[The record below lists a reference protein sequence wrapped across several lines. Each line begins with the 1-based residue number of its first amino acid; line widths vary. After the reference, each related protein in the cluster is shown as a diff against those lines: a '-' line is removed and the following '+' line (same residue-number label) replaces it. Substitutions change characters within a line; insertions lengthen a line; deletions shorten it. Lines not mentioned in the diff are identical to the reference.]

1 MDLNVKNHI
10 KDRKNQKIKCW
21 EFFNCNEE
29 GCPAYYSKNLNC
41 WLFTGTHCRNEIQ
54 GMFLDKVE
62 MCLECEI
69 FKHNMDV
76 DAMFETCK
84 VFNAQVKEYRKIV
97 DERDRELENMSL
109 ELALSLSEV
118 FEALKKISSGDP
130 TVRIPEKSEI
140 DLITKLKHM
149 VNLTAE
155 NIGEIVDQSHEIA
168 ISLAEHFDV
177 LHRVS
182 KGDLKARVTSSS
194 HIELLESLKNVTN
207 ETIESISREIK
218 ERKTA
223 EKSLRK
229 LEALKS
235 SILSAIPHAVLGLHK
250 RQIFFANDAV
260 ESVFGW
266 KPEELIGKSARVL
279 YRNDEEYK
287 DMGKLFYPAIEKM
300 KKYTLEYPYRHKSG
314 KDIVCRVSGSVI
326 GKKLEDLKVVVVYE
340 DITERK
346 NAEAELRSSREQLRY
361 LSAYLH
367 SEIEKERMYIAR
379 DIHDELG
386 QLLTALKMDLFWIK
400 RKIQK
405 RHQKFLLEKIDSMSD
420 LIDSAVRTVQ
430 NISAE
435 LRPGLLDDLGLS
447 AAIEWQTCE
456 FWKKTGIRCELNLNL
471 PEDFVLDQNIATAI
485 YRIYQEA
492 LTNIVRH
499 ANATFM
505 RISLKKEEE
514 NIILEIMDNGKGI
527 TMDQISNA
535 TSYGLT
541 GIRERAYLLGGDVKI
556 LGFPGKG
563 TSLTVKI
570 PLRQMVDTTI
580 GKYIKEKLFDINF
593 RNRQTG

>member
-1 MDLNVKNHI
+1 MKYLNIKGSLDNKNT
-10 KDRKNQKIKCW
+10 KVKCW
-21 EFFNCNEE
+21 EVFNCAEKE
-29 GCPAYYSKNLNC
+29 CPAHRSENLSC

-54 GMFLDKVE
+54 GKFLDKVE
-62 MCLECEI
+62 MCLECEV
-69 FKHNMDV
+69 FKQNMDV
-76 DAMFETCK
+76 DVMFETCK

-149 VNLTAE
+149 VNQTAE
-155 NIGEIVDQSHEIA
+155 NIGEIVDQAHEVA

-182 KGDLKARVTSSS
+182 KGDLRARVMSSS
-194 HIELLESLKNVTN
+194 HIELLESFKNVTN

-218 ERKTA
+218 ERKSV
-223 EKSLRK
+223 EQSLRK

-235 SILSAIPHAVLGLHK
+235 SILSAIPHAVLGLDK

-260 ESVFGW
+260 ETVFGW

-279 YRNDEEYK
+279 YRNDKEYEE
-287 DMGKLFYPAIEKM
+287 MGKLFYPAIEKQ
-300 KKYTLEYPYRHKSG
+300 KKYAIEYPYRHKSG
-314 KDIVCRVSGSVI
+314 RDIICMVSGSVI
-326 GKKLEDLKVVVVYE
+326 GKKLEDFKVVVVYE

-346 NAEAELRSSREQLRY
+346 YAEAQLRSSREQLRY

-367 SEIEKERMYIAR
+367 SAIEKERMYIAR

-400 RKIQK
+400 RKIPK
-405 RHQKFLLEKIDSMSD
+405 RHQKFFLEKIDSMLD

-435 LRPGLLDDLGLS
+435 LRPGLLDDLGLP
-447 AAIEWQTCE
+447 ATIEWQTSE
-456 FWKKTGIRCELNLNL
+456 FKKKTGIRCELNINL
-471 PEDFVLDQNIATAI
+471 PDDFVLDQNVSTAI

-499 ANATFM
+499 ANATFIK
-505 RISLKKEEE
+505 ISLKKEAE
-514 NIILEIMDNGKGI
+514 NIVLEVMDNGRGI
-527 TMDQISNA
+527 TMDEISSA
-535 TSYGLT
+535 KSYGLT

-556 LGFPGKG
+556 FGSSGKG
-563 TSLTVKI
+563 TTLTVKI
-570 PLRQMVDTTI
+570 PLRQVVETKI
-580 GKYIKEKLFDINF
+580 GRYIEEKLFDINF
-593 RNRQTG
+593 KNFQT